1 MTTGGRLRGFVCVC
15 DAVGRILRAEHYP
28 ADTGLGPST
37 GAALADYA
45 AGADR
50 RTVEALLAAI
60 VKGAAPVG
68 WRARLDFGAGATRY
82 HLAGGAVADGCVVAG
97 AAADAG
103 TARALHLRALAPL
116 SPAADPVAA
125 GAGPDL
131 GVDATAFAELSRLN
145 NELVNARRELAR
157 QVAQVERLNER
168 QAAVFAAMDEGVLMQ
183 ARSGQVLLHNQSL
196 LRILGLAAGELAY
209 WRSSDPRWDLLDAG
223 GASLAGEGNPVRSVL
238 TSGQA
243 LSVAGARVC
252 RPDGTETWIT
262 LEVRPL
268 FQGGRDRLYA
278 AVAVVSDVTER
289 RRLEEGLRRQ
299 ASHDELTGLHNR
311 RHLMERLEQEV
322 AAAARYR
329 AALSVCMCDLDRFK
343 TINDRHG
350 HQSGDLALQLFADCL
365 RAEVREVDLPAR
377 LGGDEFC
384 IVFPH
389 TGAAAAAACAER
401 IRARLASTPLRAAD
415 GTRLHVGA
423 TFGVAQLGAGADA
436 AALLASADRAL
447 YSAKAAGR
455 GRVAIDDAR
464 PASGCVS

>member
-1 MTTGGRLRGFVCVC
+1 MTTGGRLQGFVCVC
-15 DAVGRILRAEHYP
+15 DAGGRILRADNYP
-28 ADTGLGPST
+28 ADTGLGPRA

-116 SPAADPVAA
+116 SPADP
-125 GAGPDL
+125 GSERTSPDVS
-131 GVDATAFAELSRLN
+131 VDATAFAELSRLN

-168 QAAVFAAMDEGVLMQ
+168 QAAVFTAMDEGVLMQ
-183 ARSGQVLLHNQSL
+183 ARSGQVLLHNESL
-196 LRILGLAAGELAY
+196 LRILGLAAEELAY

-223 GASLAGEGNPVRSVL
+223 GASLAGEGNPVRAVL
-238 TSGQA
+238 ASGQA

-278 AVAVVSDVTER
+278 AVAVLSDVTER

-329 AALSVCMCDLDRFK
+329 AALSVCVCDLDRFK
-343 TINDRHG
+343 AINDGHG

-401 IRARLASTPLRAAD
+401 IRARLARTPLRAAD
-415 GTRLHVGA
+415 GTRLHFGA